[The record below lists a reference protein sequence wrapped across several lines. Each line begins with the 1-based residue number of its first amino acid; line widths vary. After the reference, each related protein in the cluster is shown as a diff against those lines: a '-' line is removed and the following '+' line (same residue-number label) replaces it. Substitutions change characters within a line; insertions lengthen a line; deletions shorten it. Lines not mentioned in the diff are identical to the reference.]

1 MASNTAPMM
10 LYFNDMTQQGHSS
23 FAFPCA
29 RDKFEFSG
37 DLGYIWQRVTQQRR
51 SQGTKIQVEKASW
64 DPHSFKYFPL
74 KCKQNEKDFST
85 PSQAAATAG
94 PWVTNQ
100 SHCLW
105 LLWPGEELC
114 DRTCWDRCKMM
125 GISWAKP
132 RTSWCRCKGWWCG
145 RNCKEQTRDLE
156 AAAPAFLISVLILIL
171 VSVGMVFDCETKLS
185 WDICGDPQ
193 RAEGRGRDLKML

>member
-10 LYFNDMTQQGHSS
+10 LYFNDMSQQGHSS

-29 RDKFEFSG
+29 RDKFEFSS
-37 DLGYIWQRVTQQRR
+37 DLGYIWQGVTQQRR
-51 SQGTKIQVEKASW
+51 SQGTKIQVEKTSW

-114 DRTCWDRCKMM
+114 DTELAETGVKWWEFHEQNPGRP
-125 GISWAKP
+125 GLNAKDDDV
-132 RTSWCRCKGWWCG
+132 KGTA
-145 RNCKEQTRDLE
+145 K
-156 AAAPAFLISVLILIL
+156 SKL
-171 VSVGMVFDCETKLS
+171 VIWRQQHLHF
-185 WDICGDPQ
+185 
-193 RAEGRGRDLKML
+193 